1 MFQILFSQ
9 RAESDYNFITKN
21 WSQASVRKVIKLL
34 AEIEQNPR
42 VGTGKPEQ
50 LKHYKDKEIWS
61 RRIDEKNRLIYSI
74 DNDEVLVILISMIG
88 HYADKWTE
96 RLDETAH
103 PSGLTHDKS
112 ELVWSS
118 TEEIK
123 RSLRGTFY
131 LSTEEWEN
139 SSELWFLSSEVS
151 FHSSEVLSRPSV
163 ENFRF
168 LVSYGEIPR

>member
-21 WSQASVRKVIKLL
+21 WSQASVRKVINLL

-61 RRIDEKNRLIYSI
+61 RRIDKKNRVIYSI

-88 HYADKWTE
+88 HYAGK
-96 RLDETAH
+96 
-103 PSGLTHDKS
+103 
-112 ELVWSS
+112 
-118 TEEIK
+118 
-123 RSLRGTFY
+123 
-131 LSTEEWEN
+131 
-139 SSELWFLSSEVS
+139 
-151 FHSSEVLSRPSV
+151 
-163 ENFRF
+163 
-168 LVSYGEIPR
+168 